1 MRRGD
6 MRTSIWRRYCWCR
19 RIPCSASRPLLV
31 SRLVLSIV
39 LHRRVLL
46 DSVPLQCSSAVGCA
60 GDDVIIYG
68 RAAVHGNR
76 TLSAHDRTECYWLK
90 YTLSERSE
98 VQVTGYSAQEQHRVR
113 PLGGLTAEAPGLGWA
128 ASEEGKVA
136 PLCPLPPPHCTSH
149 AAPEIGRPL
158 LTLSQHQGHY
168 REIFSRFPVA
178 LLIHMHKVATAA
190 DYVDDPRTVTK
201 ACTQ

>member
-90 YTLSERSE
+90 YTLPERSE

-136 PLCPLPPPHCTSH
+136 PLCPLPPTLHKPCCSGNRSTPAHSFSTPRPLSRDLLKISCGPSYSH
-149 AAPEIGRPL
+149 AQSSNSCRLCG
-158 LTLSQHQGHY
+158 
-168 REIFSRFPVA
+168 
-178 LLIHMHKVATAA
+178 
-190 DYVDDPRTVTK
+190 
-201 ACTQ
+201 